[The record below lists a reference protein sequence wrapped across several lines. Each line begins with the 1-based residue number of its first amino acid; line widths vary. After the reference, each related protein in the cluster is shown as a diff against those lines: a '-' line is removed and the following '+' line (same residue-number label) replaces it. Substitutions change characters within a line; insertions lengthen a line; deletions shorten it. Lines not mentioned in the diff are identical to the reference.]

1 MNVTAESTGWNPA
14 NVKISPARQCNGSGI
29 GMKIDRSRR
38 TADSIADNDVGETVN
53 RDRATGIGVQ
63 SDRAVGR
70 W

>member
-1 MNVTAESTGWNPA
+1 M
-14 NVKISPARQCNGSGI
+14 
-29 GMKIDRSRR
+29 IDRSRR